1 MRFSLKNLEILK
13 KSCTFA
19 PQLWRMDVKTKII
32 NENIVQVF
40 TMSDEIFCS
49 FILPRETAKLTYPV
63 MATRIEHLFYDD
75 IKSADRIDVISYV
88 IKHCKREGFVPSLF
102 FENEETRQNIGK
114 IIRGARLKRGLA
126 AKDVAML
133 VGIAAPN
140 YSHIENGQTSPTYKT
155 LIRIADVLDIQLNIQ
170 PATPAPVNVEERAEA
185 EREKATEAEQKRLIA
200 QVRKEHY
207 YMLHWSAKRVMESSY
222 YKQLARETKND

>member
-1 MRFSLKNLEILK
+1 
-13 KSCTFA
+13 
-19 PQLWRMDVKTKII
+19 MDVTIKIV

-40 TMSDEIFCS
+40 TVEGDLFCS
-49 FILPRETAKLTYPV
+49 FVLPAERGKLTYDR
-63 MATRIEHLFYDD
+63 MAARIEHLFFDD

-88 IKHCKREGFVPSLF
+88 IKHCKREGFVPRLF
-102 FENEETRQNIGK
+102 FKDEESRQNIGAL
-114 IIRGARLKRGLA
+114 IREVRLKRGLA

-155 LIRIADVLDIQLNIQ
+155 LLRIADVLDIRLNIQ
-170 PATPAPVNVEERAEA
+170 PATPAPINVEERAEA
-185 EREKATEAEQKRLIA
+185 EREKAAEDEQKRLIA

-207 YMLHWSAKRVMESSY
+207 NMLHWSAKRVMESSY
-222 YKQLARETKND
+222 YKQLAREAKND

>member
-1 MRFSLKNLEILK
+1 
-13 KSCTFA
+13 
-19 PQLWRMDVKTKII
+19 MDVKVKIV

-40 TMSDEIFCS
+40 TMEDELFCT

-75 IKSADRIDVISYV
+75 IKSADRISVIAYV
-88 IKHCKREGFVPSLF
+88 VKHCKREGFVPRLF
-102 FENEETRQNIGK
+102 YEDEGARQNIGAF
-114 IIRGARLKRGLA
+114 IREVRLKRGLA

-140 YSHIENGQTSPTYKT
+140 YSHIENGLTSPTYKT
-155 LIRIADVLDIQLNIQ
+155 LRRIADVLDIQLNIL

-185 EREKATEAEQKRLIA
+185 EREKAAEAERKRLVA

-207 YMLHWSAKRVMESSY
+207 YMFYWSAKHVMRTKY
-222 YKQLARETKND
+222 YKQLASESTILQELESLISKDDNDPYSYYI

>member
-1 MRFSLKNLEILK
+1 MRKILYL
-13 KSCTFA
+13 CA
-19 PQLWRMDVKTKII
+19 ANLWRMDVKVKIV
-32 NENIVQVF
+32 NKNIVQVF
-40 TMSDEIFCS
+40 TMDDELFCS
-49 FILPRETAKLTYPV
+49 FILPRETAKFTYPV

-88 IKHCKREGFVPSLF
+88 IKHCKREGFVPRLF
-102 FENEETRQNIGK
+102 FKDEESRQNIGAL
-114 IIRGARLKRGLA
+114 IREVRLKRGLA

-155 LIRIADVLDIQLNIQ
+155 LLRIADVLDIRLNIQ
-170 PATPAPVNVEERAEA
+170 PATPAPINVEERAEA
-185 EREKATEAEQKRLIA
+185 EREKASEDEQKRLIA

-207 YMLHWSAKRVMESSY
+207 NMLHWSAKRVIESSY
-222 YKQLARETKND
+222 YKQLAREAKND

>member
-1 MRFSLKNLEILK
+1 MRRK
-13 KSCTFA
+13 
-19 PQLWRMDVKTKII
+19 LWRMDVKVKIV
-32 NENIVQVF
+32 NKNIVQVF
-40 TMSDEIFCS
+40 TMSDELFCS
-49 FILPRETAKLTYPV
+49 FILPRESTKFTYPV

-88 IKHCKREGFVPSLF
+88 IKHCKRVGFVPRLF
-102 FENEETRQNIGK
+102 FEDEESRQNIGAL
-114 IIRGARLKRGLA
+114 IREVRLKRGLA

-155 LIRIADVLDIQLNIQ
+155 LLRIADVLDIHLNIE
-170 PATPAPVNVEERAEA
+170 PATPAPINVEERAEA
-185 EREKATEAEQKRLIA
+185 EREKAAVAEQKRLIA

-207 YMLHWSAKRVMESSY
+207 NMLHWSAKRVMESSY
-222 YKQLARETKND
+222 YKQLARVSKNN